1 MSRMKSR
8 VQRAEQMHRSTPWS
22 ELIAQ
27 QQSKFVLHLLQS
39 KCEWPRKLAAWSPIG
54 KRPVGRPRLRWDDAI
69 NRQFAP
75 HWWPTPLTPE

>member
-1 MSRMKSR
+1 MLACRASFYGLIGLVLSYVCVYIAGWVRLPDEEWSTTMSRMKSR

-39 KCEWPRKLAAWSPIG
+39 KCE
-54 KRPVGRPRLRWDDAI
+54 
-69 NRQFAP
+69 
-75 HWWPTPLTPE
+75 